1 VIRCGPRIQPITLII
16 FVAYTIYLQVWRS
29 EKAKIVHGTQVVNA
43 LLDIFSS
50 ASNTINICG
59 NSKFLPQLPSLEI
72 TKETIAA
79 KSRRIR
85 RQRYLV
91 EVVKDN
97 ISSCRNLMK
106 IVAQND
112 SNFLRHLDEVEANFV
127 VSEKEYLGSITLKEP
142 HQHAIYSN
150 MSDMVEQQH
159 HIFESLWN
167 KAIPIQDRIAE
178 IEEGREHEFYEVIND
193 YKKAQEKYVDLARSV
208 DREALLLCA
217 NSKAMVRAYRLGVI
231 DSLMDA
237 STKKGAIIRIVCPLA
252 EENSE
257 IIAKISKRA
266 PDIRILNYD
275 NNNNNAAS
283 SHSGLL
289 VVDRAKFMRFELKE
303 PKAEEFSEAIGFVIF
318 SNNKASVES
327 SKSFFELLWNERIQQ
342 EKLKEYEKLKE
353 ADKMKTEFINV
364 AAHELRT
371 PIQPIVGLT
380 QVLRS
385 GRLDAEQ
392 YNEFLDVIYRNA
404 KRLQQLADDI
414 LDVTKI
420 ESRNLMLKKERTSIN
435 SLISYAIL
443 DFKEIAGKKDDGKL
457 NLVYAEPKQDIFVEA
472 DKYRLRQVIANL
484 LSNAIK
490 FTNEGS
496 IFVTA
501 EERKDSNSNNN
512 NNNGQEIAIISIKDT
527 GTGID
532 PEILPKLFSKFAS
545 KSFQGTG
552 LGLFISKSIIE
563 AHGGRIWAEN
573 NADRKGATFSFT
585 LPLQKIT
592 VSQ

>member
-1 VIRCGPRIQPITLII
+1 
-16 FVAYTIYLQVWRS
+16 
-29 EKAKIVHGTQVVNA
+29 VVNA
-43 LLDIFSS
+43 LLDILSS

-59 NSKFLPQLPSLEI
+59 NSKFLPQLLSLEI

-193 YKKAQEKYVDLARSV
+193 YKKAQEKYIDLARSV

-217 NSKAMVRAYRLGVI
+217 NSKAMIRAYRLGVL
-231 DSLMDA
+231 DSLIEA

-257 IIAKISKRA
+257 IVKTISKRA

-275 NNNNNAAS
+275 NAS

-303 PKAEEFSEAIGFVIF
+303 PKAEEFSEAIGLVIF

-353 ADKMKTEFINV
+353 ADKMKTTFINV
-364 AAHELRT
+364 AAHELRS
-371 PIQPIVGLT
+371 PIQPILGLSE
-380 QVLRS
+380 VLLNQE
-385 GRLDAEQ
+385 GNIEQ
-392 YNEFLDVIYRNA
+392 YHEFLNTISRNA
-404 KRLQQLADDI
+404 KRLQQLTENI

-420 ESRNLMLKKERTSIN
+420 ESHTLKLHKEKVNIN
-435 SLISYAIL
+435 EKIQNVINDVRSQIHNP
-443 DFKEIAGKKDDGKL
+443 DKL
-457 NLVYAEPKQDIFVEA
+457 KIVFAEPKNPVYVEA
-472 DKYRLRQVIANL
+472 DKIRLYQTIANL
-484 LSNAIK
+484 LTNAIK
-490 FTNEGS
+490 FTKEG
-496 IFVTA
+496 T
-501 EERKDSNSNNN
+501 
-512 NNNGQEIAIISIKDT
+512 ISI
-527 GTGID
+527 
-532 PEILPKLFSKFAS
+532 SA
-545 KSFQGTG
+545 
-552 LGLFISKSIIE
+552 
-563 AHGGRIWAEN
+563 
-573 NADRKGATFSFT
+573 
-585 LPLQKIT
+585 
-592 VSQ
+592 V

>member
-1 VIRCGPRIQPITLII
+1 ML
-16 FVAYTIYLQVWRS
+16 
-29 EKAKIVHGTQVVNA
+29 
-43 LLDIFSS
+43 
-50 ASNTINICG
+50 NICG
-59 NSKFLPQLPSLEI
+59 NSKFLPQLLSLEI

-79 KSRRIR
+79 KSSRI

-112 SNFLRHLDEVEANFV
+112 SNFFRHSDEIEANFV

-142 HQHAIYSN
+142 HQQAIYSN
-150 MSDMVEQQH
+150 MKDMVEQQH
-159 HIFESLWN
+159 HIFEGLWN
-167 KAIPIQDRIAE
+167 RAIPIQDKIIE
-178 IEEGREHEFYEVIND
+178 IEKGIEHEFYEVIND

-208 DREALLLCA
+208 DREALLLFA
-217 NSKAMVRAYRLGVI
+217 NSKAMVRAYRLGVL

-257 IIAKISKRA
+257 IVTKISKRA

-275 NNNNNAAS
+275 NNAS
-283 SHSGLL
+283 SHSGLF

-303 PKAEEFSEAIGFVIF
+303 PMAEEFSEAIGLVIF

-364 AAHELRT
+364 AAHELKT
-371 PIQPIVGLT
+371 PIQPILGLSE
-380 QVLRS
+380 VLLNRE
-385 GRLDAEQ
+385 GNIEQ
-392 YNEFLDVIYRNA
+392 YYEFLNAIYRNA
-404 KRLQQLADDI
+404 KRLQQLTENI

-420 ESRNLMLKKERTSIN
+420 ESHTL
-435 SLISYAIL
+435 
-443 DFKEIAGKKDDGKL
+443 KL
-457 NLVYAEPKQDIFVEA
+457 NKEKVNINEKIQKVITDVRSQIYNPDKLKIVFLEPKNPVYVEA
-472 DKYRLRQVIANL
+472 DKIRLYHTIANL
-484 LSNAIK
+484 VSNAIK
-490 FTNEGS
+490 LTKEGTIFISADVKDKDNELIIS
-496 IFVTA
+496 V
-501 EERKDSNSNNN
+501 KDS
-512 NNNGQEIAIISIKDT
+512 GE
-527 GTGID
+527 GIH
-532 PEILPKLFSKFAS
+532 PVIMPRLFTKFAT
-545 KSFQGTG
+545 KSDMGTG
-552 LGLFISKSIIE
+552 LGLYISKSIVE

-573 NADRKGATFSFT
+573 NPDGKGATFGFS
-585 LPLQKIT
+585 LPLL
-592 VSQ
+592 V

>member
-1 VIRCGPRIQPITLII
+1 
-16 FVAYTIYLQVWRS
+16 LQVWRS

-43 LLDIFSS
+43 LLDTFSS
-50 ASNTINICG
+50 ASNMLNICG
-59 NSKFLPQLPSLEI
+59 NSKFLPQLLSLEI

-79 KSRRIR
+79 KNSRI

-97 ISSCRNLMK
+97 IPSCRNLMK
-106 IVAQND
+106 IVAHQND
-112 SNFLRHLDEVEANFV
+112 SNLFRHSDEVEANFV

-142 HQHAIYSN
+142 HQQAIYSN
-150 MSDMVEQQH
+150 MKDMVEQQH

-178 IEEGREHEFYEVIND
+178 IEEGIEHEFYEVIND
-193 YKKAQEKYVDLARSV
+193 YKKAQEKYINLARSV

-231 DSLMDA
+231 DSLIEA
-237 STKKGAIIRIVCPLA
+237 SVKKGAIIRIVCPLA

-257 IIAKISKRA
+257 IVARISKRA
-266 PDIRILNYD
+266 PDIRILNY
-275 NNNNNAAS
+275 NNNNNAS
-283 SHSGLL
+283 PHSGLL

-353 ADKMKTEFINV
+353 ADKMKTDFINV

-385 GRLDAEQ
+385 GRLDDEQ

-420 ESRNLMLKKERTSIN
+420 ESHNLTLKIAHVSIN
-435 SLISYAIL
+435 GLISNALL
-443 DFKEIAGKKDDGKL
+443 DFKEIIMKKDDGKL
-457 NLVYAEPKQDIFVEA
+457 SLAYVEPKQDIFVEV

-490 FTNEGS
+490 FTNDGT
-496 IFVTA
+496 IVVTA
-501 EERKDSNSNNN
+501 EERKYGNSNNN
-512 NNNGQEIAIISIKDT
+512 GREIAIISIKDT
-527 GTGID
+527 GAGID
-532 PEILPKLFSKFAS
+532 SEILPKLFSKFAS

-573 NADRKGATFSFT
+573 NADGKGATFSFT
-585 LPLQKIT
+585 LPLHEIT
-592 VSQ
+592 VSY